1 MVVVLVCMM
10 TYSFELMAA
19 QMVATISPVVHTQM
33 PMRRVTALYSAR
45 SGNLIAPSSDWIVTY
60 FSHGMN

>member
-1 MVVVLVCMM
+1 MVVVLACTI

-19 QMVATISPVVHTQM
+19 QMVATISPVVQTQM
-33 PMRRVTALYSAR
+33 PIRRVTALYSAR
-45 SGNLIAPSSDWIVTY
+45 SGNSIAPSSDCIVTY